1 MTHEPTNQPTEK
13 LDFKRV
19 LPIFIIVLVDL
30 LGLTIILPLL
40 PLYATAFGA
49 SPFVIGLLAATYP
62 LMQFIGAPVLGR
74 LSDQHGRKPILVIS
88 QIGTLIGF
96 LLLAGANSLLMLFI
110 SRFIDGLSG
119 ANIATA
125 QAAISDVTTEKT
137 RTQGLG
143 LVGAA
148 FGLGFII
155 GPIIAFASLAASGNN
170 YHVPALAAAFFSL
183 LSILLTAF
191 WFKETLPEEDHG
203 QNKNQKAFSLQ
214 ALYEGLRHPAVGF
227 LLILMF
233 SQQLVF
239 GGFEQLLAL
248 FTLERLGFNA
258 SGNAILFVFLGLI
271 VVGVQGGAIGKWSRR
286 FGDIK
291 LIYGGLALLAIGL
304 AFAAFTPRQPLPWYS
319 QAAIEEELNS
329 QEDGRIQ
336 PNQIQLPPDDTKGWL
351 GTAWLLLVLIP
362 VAIGGSVLRPT
373 INSVI
378 TKRVS
383 PLEIGGML
391 GISTAFSSLANFVAP
406 IMGGAIFQ
414 WAGATALFL
423 IWGVAVFI
431 LLLIARQKLV
441 PAADST
447 PQPDPE

>member
-1 MTHEPTNQPTEK
+1 MTDEKTTQPTEK

-30 LGLTIILPLL
+30 LGLTVILPLL

-74 LSDQHGRKPILVIS
+74 LSDQYGRKPILVVS
-88 QIGTLIGF
+88 QIGTFVGF
-96 LLLAGANSLLMLFI
+96 LLLA
-110 SRFIDGLSG
+110 G

-191 WFKETLPEEDHG
+191 WFKETLPEEDRG
-203 QNKNQKAFSLQ
+203 QNKNQKAFSLR
-214 ALYEGLRHPAVGF
+214 ALYEGLRHPTVGF

-233 SQQLVF
+233 TQQLVF

-258 SGNAILFVFLGLI
+258 SGNAVLFVFLGLI

-286 FGDIK
+286 FGDVK

-304 AFAAFTPRQPLPWYS
+304 IFSAFTPRQPPPWYS
-319 QAAIEEELNS
+319 QTAIEEELNK

-336 PNQIQLPPDDTKGWL
+336 PNQIQLPPDDDKGWL
-351 GTAWLLLVLIP
+351 GTGWLLLVLIP
-362 VAIGGSVLRPT
+362 VAIGGSILRPT

-383 PLEIGGML
+383 PLEIGGIL
-391 GISTAFSSLANFVAP
+391 GVSTAFSSLANFAAP
-406 IMGGAIFQ
+406 IMGGAVFQ

-423 IWGVAVFI
+423 IWGGAVFA
-431 LLLIARQKLV
+431 LFLIARRKL
-441 PAADST
+441 
-447 PQPDPE
+447 EK

>member
-1 MTHEPTNQPTEK
+1 MTNPPTEK
-13 LDFKRV
+13 LNFKLV

-62 LMQFIGAPVLGR
+62 LMQFAGAPVLGR
-74 LSDQHGRKPILVIS
+74 LSDKYGRKPVLVIS
-88 QIGTLIGF
+88 QIGTFAGF
-96 LLLAGANSLLMLFI
+96 LLLAGANALPVIFL
-110 SRFIDGLSG
+110 SRIIDGLSG

-143 LVGAA
+143 LIGAA

-155 GPIIAFASLAASGNN
+155 GPLIAFAALAASGND
-170 YHVPALAAAFFSL
+170 YRVPALAAAFFSL
-183 LSILLTAF
+183 LSILLTVF
-191 WFKETLPEEDHG
+191 WFQETLPEEDRG
-203 QNKNQKAFSLQ
+203 QNKNQKTFSLR
-214 ALYEGLRHPAVGF
+214 ALYEGARHPTVGF

-233 SQQLVF
+233 AQQLVF

-258 SGNAILFVFLGLI
+258 SGNAVLFVFLGLI
-271 VVGVQGGAIGKWSRR
+271 VVGVQGGAIGKLSRR
-286 FGDIK
+286 FGDVK

-304 AFAAFTPRQPLPWYS
+304 ALAAFTPQQPLPWYS
-319 QAAIEEELNS
+319 QAAVEEELNK
-329 QEDGRIQ
+329 QEDGRIP
-336 PNQIQLPPDDTKGWL
+336 PNQIQLPPDDNKGWL
-351 GTAWLLLVLIP
+351 GTGWLLLVLIP
-362 VAIGGSVLRPT
+362 VAIGGSILRPT

-378 TKRVS
+378 TQRVS
-383 PLEIGGML
+383 SQEIGSIL
-391 GISTAFSSLANFVAP
+391 GVSTAFSSLANFAAP

-414 WAGATALFL
+414 WAGATTLFL
-423 IWGVAVFI
+423 IWGGAIFI
-431 LLLIARQKLV
+431 LLLIARRKLV
-441 PAADST
+441 PAVDAT
-447 PQPDPE
+447 PKTDLPAK